1 MATRPE
7 QLAEVLNKGLAP
19 VYLVSGDDTLL
30 VTEACDQIVAAAK
43 QQGFTERSVHHVE
56 TGFSW
61 HGLSQDAASMSL
73 FAERKILDVRVAS
86 KKLDKEASALLRE
99 WVADGSSNPDTVLL
113 LRTDRLQPKQRS
125 SAWFKALEKDGVV
138 VLIWPL
144 SAQEFPR
151 WLQGRLQR
159 KGLDLQTDALSY
171 LAARVEGNLLAAV
184 QEIEKLA
191 LQNLPTPIS
200 AEALAGCLEDTSR
213 FSSFDLVDAALQG
226 DAGRVHKVLHGL
238 KEEGVSVFAIMG
250 ALTSQLRRLD
260 QTRGLPPARARAI
273 QQFMQRSRIPTHHW
287 LAECTLIDQQAK
299 GLGISDPWI
308 SLEQLLLSMAG
319 VTSIPRPSVHQ
330 RLLRRR

>member
-61 HGLSQDAASMSL
+61 PGLSQDAATMSL

-151 WLQGRLQR
+151 WLQGRLQH

-171 LAARVEGNLLAAV
+171 LAARVEGNLLAAA

-191 LQNLPTPIS
+191 LQNLPMPIS

-213 FSSFDLVDAALQG
+213 FSSFDLVDAAFQG
-226 DAGRVHKVLHGL
+226 DAGRVHKACSL
-238 KEEGVSVFAIMG
+238 KEKA
-250 ALTSQLRRLD
+250 
-260 QTRGLPPARARAI
+260 
-273 QQFMQRSRIPTHHW
+273 
-287 LAECTLIDQQAK
+287 
-299 GLGISDPWI
+299 
-308 SLEQLLLSMAG
+308 
-319 VTSIPRPSVHQ
+319 
-330 RLLRRR
+330 